1 MQFDD
6 LIGGGQL
13 PNFQPPSARRSSC
26 PFVPLCVAVRG
37 SCASP
42 SPSPP
47 PRSDPVVLLADDQLA
62 TDDAE
67 AD

>member
-26 PFVPLCVAVRG
+26 PFAPLCVAARG
-37 SCASP
+37 SCA

-47 PRSDPVVLLADDQLA
+47 PRSDPVVLLLADDQLA
-62 TDDAE
+62 TDDAD